1 MAVMKILI
9 ANDDGIKSPVLPLL
23 AKWAQKLGDVTIAA
37 PKFEQ
42 SGKSQ
47 AIQFTREIE
56 ITEVEIA
63 PGIVGY
69 SVDSTPADCVRF
81 GIFGLNKKYDL
92 IISGINRGYN
102 LGDDIVYSATCGA
115 IFEGSRV
122 GIRGLALST
131 DVDNLM
137 NAPAALDTVWDYI
150 EKNDLYA
157 HNSLYNVN
165 IPPCPNGVRIT
176 RQGGMYYT
184 DTFVHRGGHLYV
196 QSGEVVRD
204 AGDDP
209 LTDIN
214 AIRQNAISITPLVA
228 TRTEMSV
235 FKKLNNI

>member
-1 MAVMKILI
+1 MKILI

-23 AKWAQKLGDVTIAA
+23 AKWAMKLGDVTIAA

-47 AIQFTREIE
+47 AIQFIHEIE

-63 PGIVGY
+63 PGVVGY

-81 GIFGLNKKYDL
+81 GIHGLKQNYDL

-102 LGDDIVYSATCGA
+102 LGDDIVYSGTCGA
-115 IFEGSRV
+115 IFEGSRM
-122 GIRGLALST
+122 GIKGLALST

-137 NAPAALDTVWDYI
+137 NAPAHLDKVWEYI
-150 EKNDLYA
+150 QENDLYA

-165 IPPCPNGVRIT
+165 IPHDPREIRIT

-196 QSGEVVRD
+196 QSGEVVKD
-204 AGDDP
+204 AGNDP
-209 LTDIN
+209 LSDIN
-214 AIRQNAISITPLVA
+214 AVRANAISITPLIA
-228 TRTEMSV
+228 SRTEMSV